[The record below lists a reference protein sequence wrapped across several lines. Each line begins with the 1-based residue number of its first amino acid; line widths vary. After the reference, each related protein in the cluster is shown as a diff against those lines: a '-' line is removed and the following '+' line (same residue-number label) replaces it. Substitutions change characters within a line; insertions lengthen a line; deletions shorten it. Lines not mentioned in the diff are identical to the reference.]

1 MTKSLE
7 VLPPRPKKKQQPKTQ
22 RNNKQ
27 TSSFLKKLIMLLY
40 ISEPL
45 QGHVKTK
52 ECHCK
57 SSHCIHNFYL
67 YK

>member
-27 TSSFLKKLIMLLY
+27 TSLFLKKLIMLL
-40 ISEPL
+40 
-45 QGHVKTK
+45 HVKTK
-52 ECHCK
+52 ECHCQ